1 MIKLGT
7 EKELYK
13 ISHLPINV
21 QNAISEDVKILDE
34 YTTARTETL
43 MLTWAVLWLYVR
55 KMRS

>member
-21 QNAISEDVKILDE
+21 QNAI
-34 YTTARTETL
+34 L